1 MAALDEDY
9 DDGFVAPL
17 EQNANNQTIPEE
29 DGKFPEINWSDVGSQ
44 IGKELAQQLTN
55 TSHLVPERIQQSSVK
70 ENRLPTEVIEVP
82 KLRSRSDQQTPTN
95 NGASNEKAAC
105 GVPTADR
112 SERKVTWKTGN

>member
-1 MAALDEDY
+1 MAALDKNY

-17 EQNANNQTIPEE
+17 ERNANNQTIPEE
-29 DGKFPEINWSDVGSQ
+29 NGKFPEINWSDVGSQ

-55 TSHLVPERIQQSSVK
+55 TSHLVPEEIQQGPVK
-70 ENRLPTEVIEVP
+70 KNQLPTEVIEVP
-82 KLRSRSDQQTPTN
+82 KPRSRSDQQTMGQN
-95 NGASNEKAAC
+95 NEKAAC